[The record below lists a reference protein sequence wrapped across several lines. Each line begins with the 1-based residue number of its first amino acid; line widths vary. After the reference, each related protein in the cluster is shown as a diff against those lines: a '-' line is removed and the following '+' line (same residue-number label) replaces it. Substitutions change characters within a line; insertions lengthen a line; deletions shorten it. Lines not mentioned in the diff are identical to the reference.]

1 MMINVV
7 PKLVLN
13 SRMPRASV
21 LSAESFSAAAA
32 RSAAAYHSPSPTVHL
47 STSWLMLVAGSHSPS
62 FKEKL
67 CRLCLKVGIQ
77 LFNHIQSQRESLP
90 GINYSKT
97 LVRSWAKPSGLP
109 LSVWQSP
116 LLPPDHPFTSFTCQS
131 TIVFDVGFFKLEY
144 YIRCSNNTL
153 IVSVNLHRF
162 TARITLW
169 EVIHCMSSAY
179 DRRKSPSAKTHQKRK
194 LMPQPS

>member
-1 MMINVV
+1 MINVV

-13 SRMPRASV
+13 SRMPTASV

-32 RSAAAYHSPSPTVHL
+32 RSAAAYHSPSPTVYL

-67 CRLCLKVGIQ
+67 CRLCLQVGIQ
-77 LFNHIQSQRESLP
+77 LFNHIQSQRESLL
-90 GINYSKT
+90 GINHSKT

-116 LLPPDHPFTSFTCQS
+116 LLPPDHQFTCFTCQS
-131 TIVFDVGFFKLEY
+131 MIVFDVGFFKLEY

-153 IVSVNLHRF
+153 ITSVNLHRF
-162 TARITLW
+162 TARITHIMRGDSLY
-169 EVIHCMSSAY
+169 VICVWQTRST
-179 DRRKSPSAKTHQKRK
+179 SAKTHQKRK
-194 LMPQPS
+194 LMPLPS